1 MFFRN
6 LVTSRRGPWERGWF
20 PRLEWLAKSPSTIFL
35 QMVMQ
40 CQIQLYPSLH
50 DHLSFASHFLH
61 DSDSLFRTVTTV
73 FWSRTHLDNVR
84 YGERAYLLSDNSLQI
99 FSQLFWWHNSLVFQ
113 NCISINTYKIQFRNL
128 VNYNITFEFAA
139 VPPVRVARS
148 SALICSKKR
157 LVGAKRTIHYCCS

>member
-1 MFFRN
+1 MFSRN

-35 QMVMQ
+35 KDGHAMPDTIVSSIAQPSCLRVSFSSR
-40 CQIQLYPSLH
+40 LY
-50 DHLSFASHFLH
+50 
-61 DSDSLFRTVTTV
+61 DSLFRTVTTV

-113 NCISINTYKIQFRNL
+113 NCISINTYKIQFGNL
-128 VNYNITFEFAA
+128 VNYITFQLTA
-139 VPPVRVARS
+139 VPAVRVARS
-148 SALICSKKR
+148 LALICSNQR
-157 LVGAKRTIHYCCS
+157 LVGAKRTVHYCCS